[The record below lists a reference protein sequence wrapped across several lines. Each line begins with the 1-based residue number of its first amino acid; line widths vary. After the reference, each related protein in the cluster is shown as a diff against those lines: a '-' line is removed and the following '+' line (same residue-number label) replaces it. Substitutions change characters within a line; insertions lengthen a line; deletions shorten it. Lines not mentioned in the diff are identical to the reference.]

1 MQSSKRLV
9 KEYQEILESP
19 IENCNLKPDEDNI
32 HRWEGT
38 IIGPKD
44 TPYEDGIFNISISF
58 PKEYPYMPPKMYF
71 KTTIYHPNIS
81 STGVI
86 CLDILKDQWSPVL
99 KINKVMLS
107 LSSLLSDPNPDDPLV
122 PEIAKEMKENYSIF
136 EAKAREFTRTLAV

>member
-19 IENCNLKPDEDNI
+19 IENCNLSPCEDNI

-38 IIGPKD
+38 LIGPND
-44 TPYEDGIFNISISF
+44 TPYEGGIFNISITF
-58 PKEYPYMPPKMYF
+58 PKEYPYMPPRLYF
-71 KTTIYHPNIS
+71 KTNIYHPNIS

-122 PEIAKEMKENYSIF
+122 PEIAKEMINNYSLF
-136 EAKAREFTRTLAV
+136 KVKARQYTKDLAF